1 LSSLGMALSTEF
13 WQLIVFRF
21 LLGVS
26 SAIHVVTAQIALADL
41 STTETRAQYLS
52 LHSGSRQVGNSLGP
66 AFGGFVAQFFGL
78 RAPFYVYAGMT
89 VLASLWTYFFI
100 PETSSKQPVTELPG
114 RPVQPAFPEGSH
126 KHINNS
132 TTLSVIKTL
141 VRDSSF
147 LLITL
152 VVIGNFIA
160 ASGGQQ
166 TILPLYG
173 HSILGMTE
181 GQLGLA
187 MTLIAITTLVTV
199 FMVGWL
205 SDKVG
210 RKVVIVP
217 GVIGLAVSL
226 TLFGLSKSIWMFMA
240 AAVVMGL
247 SRGIGG
253 SIPAAYAADIAP
265 PGQFGITLGL
275 FRTFGDVGFFLGPI
289 LMGWLADTSNSLSVP
304 LFATTGFLIAGAILF
319 GLFARETVQ
328 KNNRTLN

>member
-1 LSSLGMALSTEF
+1 
-13 WQLIVFRF
+13 
-21 LLGVS
+21 
-26 SAIHVVTAQIALADL
+26 SAVHVVTAQIALADL

-66 AFGGFVAQFFGL
+66 AFGGFVAQYFGL
-78 RAPFYVYAGMT
+78 RAPFFVYAAMT
-89 VLASLWTYFFI
+89 IAASLWTYFFI
-100 PETSSKQPVTELPG
+100 PETSSKQPVTQAPG
-114 RPVQPAFPEGSH
+114 QSVQPSPPENTYNN
-126 KHINNS
+126 NNS
-132 TTLSVIKTL
+132 STLSVIKTL
-141 VRDSSF
+141 LRDNSF

-173 HSILGMTE
+173 HSKLGMTE
-181 GQLGLA
+181 GQLGLD